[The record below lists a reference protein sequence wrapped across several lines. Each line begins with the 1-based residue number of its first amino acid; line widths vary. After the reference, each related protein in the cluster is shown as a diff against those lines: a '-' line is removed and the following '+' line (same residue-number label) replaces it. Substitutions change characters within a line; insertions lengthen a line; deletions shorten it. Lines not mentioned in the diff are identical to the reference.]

1 MVARR
6 DFPGSSYLVT
16 VCVRQS
22 FACWDPEKMSSGK
35 SVGESTR
42 WGSVLSEWK
51 LGPKLGWRLGV
62 LLASVVL
69 SSPGVNGDAG
79 HLWSSLTEKGPQL
92 MKLAQVSKRKT
103 AHTGARRT
111 LIS

>member
-1 MVARR
+1 
-6 DFPGSSYLVT
+6 
-16 VCVRQS
+16 
-22 FACWDPEKMSSGK
+22 MSSGK
-35 SVGESTR
+35 SVGKSTQ

-62 LLASVVL
+62 LLASVIL

-92 MKLAQVSKRKT
+92 MKLAQVSKWKMHTRM
-103 AHTGARRT
+103 HTGPLYPDMASRGNVEAPEVGNEST
-111 LIS
+111 EEES